1 MVTLLIKVHTS
12 FVKQKFSLLAKPCL
26 AHSFFM
32 KFTYFY
38 VIEIAKK
45 TDVFFAILFKK
56 GIENGK

>member
-1 MVTLLIKVHTS
+1 
-12 FVKQKFSLLAKPCL
+12 LAKPYL

-38 VIEIAKK
+38 LVQIAKK

>member
-1 MVTLLIKVHTS
+1 MLIKVYSS
-12 FVKQKFSLLAKPCL
+12 FVKQTFSLLAKPYL

-32 KFTYFY
+32 TFTYFY
-38 VIEIAKK
+38 VIQIAKK